1 MDNLTINII
10 NNNNQKVYTSFVVRD
25 KNNQPQQITTDSQ
38 SGWKPP
44 VLQAAQCECNLNKY
58 QYMNCKET
66 TQTITIPVIRD
77 DRFMRPASVIYFSFS
92 PGYAGGNEG
101 SFDSIPVHTRW
112 SVESSSPPIYSL
124 KNMNAKCTIIDRYY
138 ALVAILLIISLG
150 LIIFGIIRH
159 NLLWLLGVFFL
170 LLTFMVVFAIVRL
183 NENSKK

>member
-1 MDNLTINII
+1 MDNLTININ

-44 VLQAAQCECNLNKY
+44 VLQAAQCECKLYKSQSRICN
-58 QYMNCKET
+58 ET
-66 TQTITIPVIRD
+66 TQTITIPVRID
-77 DRFMRPASVIYFSFS
+77 GQSIRPASVIYFSFS

-101 SFDSIPVHTRW
+101 SFDSIPVNTSW
-112 SVESSSPPIYSL
+112 SVASSTQPTHTL
-124 KNMNAKCTIIDRYY
+124 KNMNAKCINIGEYV
-138 ALVAILLIISLG
+138 LFAILLIISLG

-170 LLTFMVVFAIVRL
+170 ILTAGVGFAIVRP
-183 NENSKK
+183 NKNSGK

>member
-1 MDNLTINII
+1 MANLTINIK

-44 VLQAAQCECNLNKY
+44 VLQAAQCECNPHKSKS
-58 QYMNCKET
+58 MICKET
-66 TQTITIPVIRD
+66 TQTITIPVISDGRN
-77 DRFMRPASVIYFSFS
+77 MRPASVIYFSFS

-101 SFDSIPVHTRW
+101 SFDSIPVNTSW
-112 SVESSSPPIYSL
+112 SVASSTQPIYTL
-124 KNMNAKCTIIDRYY
+124 KNMNAKCINIGGYV
-138 ALVAILLIISLG
+138 LLAILLIISLG

-170 LLTFMVVFAIVRL
+170 ILALGVGFSIFHP
-183 NENSKK
+183 N